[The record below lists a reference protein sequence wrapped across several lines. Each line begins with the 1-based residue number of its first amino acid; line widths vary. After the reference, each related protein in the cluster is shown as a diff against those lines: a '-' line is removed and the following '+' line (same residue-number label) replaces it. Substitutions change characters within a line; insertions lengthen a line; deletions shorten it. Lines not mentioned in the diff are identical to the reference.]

1 MKLELVEIPLDRPGF
16 QRFFGAWVADGT
28 RTFLVDTGP
37 ARSADTLVRRLK
49 RLGLTQVDH
58 VLLTH
63 IHLDHAG
70 GLARVLES
78 YPGARVVCHRKAIP
92 HLVDPDRLWQGSR
105 RVLGDLAEAYG
116 PPLPVP
122 AEALIAHDE
131 ARIEGLQVLET
142 PGHAPHHI
150 SFSLEG
156 TLFAG
161 EAGGNYLHSDGLE
174 ILRPAT
180 PPRFH
185 LEPCLSSVDRLL
197 ALEDQVLCYA
207 HYGRARRSRHML
219 VRFREQLLRWRDL
232 LAPVLRTR
240 PEAGAAFCLDRLLEA
255 DPELRSF
262 YDLDPKTQERERFF
276 LKNSVRGYLEYLRS

>member
-1 MKLELVEIPLDRPGF
+1 MKLELVEIPLGRPGF
-16 QRFFGAWVADGT
+16 QRFLGAWVAEGD

-49 RLGLTQVDH
+49 RLGLKRVDH

-70 GLARVLES
+70 GLARVLET
-78 YPGARVVCHRKAIP
+78 YPGARVVCHRKAVP
-92 HLVDPDRLWQGSR
+92 HLVDPARLWEGSR
-105 RVLGDLAEAYG
+105 RVLGDLAESYG

-131 ARIEGLQVLET
+131 ACLEGLQVLET

-150 SFSLEG
+150 SFSLGG

-161 EAGGNYLHSDGLE
+161 EAGGNYLHWDGPE

-180 PPRFH
+180 PPRFR

-197 ALEDQVLCYA
+197 ELEDQVLCYA
-207 HYGRARRSRHML
+207 HYGLAQSSRSML
-219 VRFREQLLRWRDL
+219 ERFRGQLLRWRDL
-232 LAPVLRTR
+232 LASVLRAR
-240 PEAGAAFCLDRLLEA
+240 PEAGTAFCLDRLLEG

-262 YDLDPKTQERERFF
+262 PDLDPETRERERFF